1 MNIDFVIAKSLLQDI
16 EFSVR
21 LISPM
26 NASFLTNHWK
36 SRFRLFNKK
45 ARSVNHDEVTLI
57 CETIQNEEKNFFVR
71 LTQIGNLRKGIPSF
85 VNKKSVIFENNVI
98 CTCVDLMNQCSG
110 YVKEKLRP

>member
-1 MNIDFVIAKSLLQDI
+1 MQNELSSWNEQWSIIIERKVSTHTTGQLYHWASPVNIDFVIVKSLLQDI

-45 ARSVNHDEVTLI
+45 ARPVNRDEVTLI
-57 CETIQNEEKNFFVR
+57 CETKQNEKKFFCE
-71 LTQIGNLRKGIPSF
+71 INS
-85 VNKKSVIFENNVI
+85 NW
-98 CTCVDLMNQCSG
+98 
-110 YVKEKLRP
+110 